1 MIYVGIDFSLNKT
14 ACCIL
19 KNNLFS
25 FNIWPLELD
34 EKSIKKL
41 INADIYVDNRQR
53 LNKGENSSEKFRY
66 HISMANDLSNKI
78 VKFLEETIQNETVVI
93 AFEGSAFSSKGDAA
107 LQLAGY
113 RYILVNEL
121 GKLYGL
127 ENIYTYAPLTIKSV
141 AGCATKNKKGKDSM
155 INAFIEKE
163 INHKFRD
170 ILKNDSM
177 LLKKKTNFVPGVDD
191 LVDSYFILET
201 LRNKE
206 NIF

>member
-53 LNKGENSSEKFRY
+53 LNKGETSSEKFRY
-66 HISMANDLSNKI
+66 HISMANNLSNKI
-78 VKFLEETIQNETVVI
+78 VKFLEETIQNEKVVI
-93 AFEGSAFSSKGDAA
+93 GFEGSSFGSSGDAA

-113 RYILVNEL
+113 QYILVNKL

-127 ENIYTYAPLTIKSV
+127 KNIYTYAPLTIKSI
-141 AGCATKNKKGKDSM
+141 AGCATKDKRGKAFM
-155 INAFIEKE
+155 IKAFIEKD
-163 INHKFRD
+163 IKHKFKYV
-170 ILKNDSM
+170 LKDNSIM
-177 LLKKKTNFVPGVDD
+177 LKKKTNYISGIDD

-201 LRNKE
+201 LRIKE
-206 NIF
+206 NI